1 MPALDNSSQQ
11 TSKQPEQ
18 AVCGKLVDLSSTRRI
33 PEYLQQTGAVNQWT
47 LSASPC
53 GVSHGNIMPPVCQSR
68 LSETHPE
75 QSNRNTKTRSKM
87 MASGLVALCS
97 VLFWCWGSNALCI
110 CQSQAT
116 HAGV

>member
-53 GVSHGNIMPPVCQSR
+53 GQRADAVYGAPQ
-68 LSETHPE
+68 
-75 QSNRNTKTRSKM
+75 QQ
-87 MASGLVALCS
+87 
-97 VLFWCWGSNALCI
+97 
-110 CQSQAT
+110 QSQMQKCLD
-116 HAGV
+116 